1 MKKKVTELRDGKP
14 APARSSRARGDPAR
28 APTPRAGFVAILGPP
43 NAGKSTLLNRVLGEK
58 LAIVTAKPQTT
69 RSRILGICNRPGAQI
84 LLVDT
89 PGLHESTRP
98 LNVALNEA
106 VAEAARACD
115 LALVLADRTRGWAA
129 AHEELCTGLR
139 ATGTPFIAVAT
150 KCDLETPST
159 VSWPPPELAGACAR
173 LEISALTGEGV
184 EALLQEIVARLPE
197 SPPLYPEDALTD
209 RPLRW
214 LAAELVREAAF
225 EALGQELPYSTA
237 VEVVK
242 FDESRPDL
250 VRIHANL
257 LVERNSQKRIAVGT
271 GGEMVKR
278 IGTRA
283 RRQIE
288 RLLSQRVHLELF
300 VKVDPRWLKSAK
312 RLKGLGYR

>member
-1 MKKKVTELRDGKP
+1 VTESRDGKRDP
-14 APARSSRARGDPAR
+14 ASISHGRGQPVSAKAPA
-28 APTPRAGFVAILGPP
+28 PRAGFVAILGPP
-43 NAGKSTLLNRVLGEK
+43 NAGKSTLLNRLLGEK

-69 RSRILGICNRPGAQI
+69 RSRILGIHNRRGAQI

-89 PGLHESTRP
+89 PGLHDSTRP
-98 LNVALNEA
+98 LNMALNEA
-106 VAEAARACD
+106 VAEAARTCD
-115 LALVLADRTRGWAA
+115 LALLLVERTRGWTA
-129 AHEELCTGLR
+129 AHEDLCAKLR
-139 ATGTPFIAVAT
+139 AAGTPFIAVGT
-150 KCDLETPST
+150 KCDLETPSG
-159 VSWPPPELAGACAR
+159 VIWPPPEPPGACAR
-173 LEISALTGEGV
+173 LEISARTGDGV

-214 LAAELVREAAF
+214 LAGELVREAAF
-225 EALGQELPYSTA
+225 EALGQELPYSMA
-237 VEVVK
+237 VEVIR
-242 FDESRPDL
+242 FDESRRDL
-250 VRIHANL
+250 VHIHANL

-288 RLLSQRVHLELF
+288 RLLSRRVHLQLF
-300 VKVDPRWLKSAK
+300 VKVDPRWLKSSK